1 MMSEKKPSAML
12 GAGVLLQLSSAIVVA
27 IIVPLLVGI
36 WLSRQFNLGP
46 IAIVVVL
53 ALGLLLGSLAIAKII
68 RDAYAQLDGGKNT

>member
-1 MMSEKKPSAML
+1 MSEKKPSAML
-12 GAGVLLQLSSAIVVA
+12 GAGVLLQLSSAVVVA

-53 ALGLLLGSLAIAKII
+53 AFGLLLGSLAIAKII

>member
-1 MMSEKKPSAML
+1 MSEKKPSAML
-12 GAGVLLQLSSAIVVA
+12 GAGVLLQLSSAVVVA
-27 IIVPLLVGI
+27 IILPLLVGI